1 MKYLPYVNIKMGTK
15 SVKRRSYGNTLPL
28 TQLPFG
34 MASYCIQTDSEEGWF
49 YHPDHEF
56 AEGVRLT
63 HQPSPWINDYG
74 TFVMTPQND
83 VIADSASQAWSGYR
97 IQESVQR
104 PDYLKLTFIRSN
116 CTFELTPTERGA
128 AIRLE
133 YHDER
138 PSVLSFLPA
147 KGNYSYRF
155 DSSKNTL
162 YGTTDGHSQD
172 IAVDFKMYYVV
183 KFLGDVVESESI
195 RCVGENNTACIHV
208 GN

>member
-34 MASYCIQTDSEEGWF
+34 MASYCIQTGSEEGWF

-74 TFVMTPQND
+74 TFIMTPQND
-83 VIADSASQAWSGYR
+83 VIADSAAQAWSGYR

-116 CTFELTPTERGA
+116 CTFELTPQNEAQRSDWSIMMRGLRCCRSYQQRVTTLTDSTVLRILYLVQPM
-128 AIRLE
+128 AIAR
-133 YHDER
+133 
-138 PSVLSFLPA
+138 
-147 KGNYSYRF
+147 
-155 DSSKNTL
+155 TL
-162 YGTTDGHSQD
+162 Q
-172 IAVDFKMYYVV
+172 
-183 KFLGDVVESESI
+183 
-195 RCVGENNTACIHV
+195 
-208 GN
+208 